1 MNNRGV
7 AIRYGDVAPEAKEN
21 FVPTASESQFDTLEQ
36 LQQYNLNFPN
46 YELGH
51 DDLDRRRTR
60 RVHLHRN
67 ASAVVDDLDAAVLQQ
82 GHLHLGGV
90 TRHRFVDGVVDD
102 LPDAVMKAAR
112 AGRADVHARALADG
126 LEALE
131 HLDVFSGIGGFGLCQ
146 FNSLQHGKRATA
158 CGTLPS

>member
-1 MNNRGV
+1 MEHGEHNLEG
-7 AIRYGDVAPEAKEN
+7 GD
-21 FVPTASESQFDTLEQ
+21 F
-36 LQQYNLNFPN
+36 
-46 YELGH
+46 ELGV
-51 DDLDRRRTR
+51 L
-60 RVHLHRN
+60 
-67 ASAVVDDLDAAVLQQ
+67 VDGDAATVVFDRAGAVFVD
-82 GHLHLGGV
+82 GHVDLVAKPAESL
-90 TRHRFVDGVVDD
+90 VDGVVDD
-102 LPDAVMKAAR
+102 LPDEVMKAAR